1 MSAPDRLPDAPTDDA
16 EVAALRAL
24 VAGTAHATGEEFF
37 QSLVRHLAR
46 AVGVPNAFVAEFT
59 AADGRVR
66 TRAHAVGYEPA
77 PNAEWDLSGSPCEV
91 VLRGQL
97 CHFPTGV
104 EKLFPKDEGVDS
116 YLGVPLKAADGTVL
130 GHLAVYDA
138 APMPAE
144 PRRLFT
150 FQIFAAR
157 AAAELERLRSEERF
171 RDLFDEAP
179 IAYVHEDLESR
190 FLRANKTA
198 LRILGVKPEEV
209 VGFVGMSLIAK
220 NPEAQRRVR
229 EAFDAISRGAD
240 TSGVVLEL
248 RRHDNDRPVWIQWWS
263 RPDPSGTFTRTMFLD
278 ITDRVL
284 AEQEQAR
291 LRQQNLYLQEEIKA
305 AHNFDEIVGA
315 SPSLVTVLEN
325 VVRVAPTETTVLVT
339 GETGTGKEL
348 VARALHAAGKR
359 RGKPLIKVNC
369 AALPASLVESELFG
383 HEKGAFTG
391 ATARRQGRFELA
403 DGGTLFLDE
412 VGEVPLEVQAKL
424 LRALQEKEIDRV
436 GGTAPV
442 RVDVRVVAATNRD
455 LAKLVR
461 EKTFRED
468 LYYRL
473 SVFPIHLPPLRDR
486 AGDVPL
492 LVDFLLKKISARV
505 GRRFDGVTR
514 ETMARL
520 AAYPW
525 PGNVRELE
533 NVIERAV
540 ILSDG
545 PVLEVDPAM
554 LPAVAPPAGPTP
566 LTPAP
571 AGDLESFERTHIL
584 TVLQQTRWVIEGPKG
599 AAHVLGLHPNTLRS
613 RLKKLGITR
622 PTHETA

>member
-1 MSAPDRLPDAPTDDA
+1 MSTRSPIPDAPDDDL

-24 VAGTAHATGEEFF
+24 VAGTAHATGVEFF
-37 QSLVRHLAR
+37 QSLVRNLTR
-46 AVGVPNAFVAEFT
+46 AVGVPNAFVAEFDASAT
-59 AADGRVR
+59 RVR
-66 TRAHAVGYEPA
+66 TLAHVTGFEPA
-77 PNAEWDLSGSPCEV
+77 ANAEWDLIGSPCEA
-91 VLRGQL
+91 VLRGEL

-104 EKLFPKDEGVDS
+104 ETRFPKDEGVDS
-116 YLGVPLKAADGTVL
+116 YLGVPLKAADGRVL

-138 APMPAE
+138 VPMSAE

-157 AAAELERLRSEERF
+157 AAAELERLRVERQFHDSEERF

-179 IAYVHEDLESR
+179 IAYVHEGLDSK
-190 FLRANKTA
+190 FVRANRTA
-198 LRILGVKPEEV
+198 LRILGISPEEA
-209 VGFVGMSLIAK
+209 VGFIGISLV
-220 NPEAQRRVR
+220 PPTSEAQRRVR
-229 EAFDAISRGAD
+229 EAFASIGQGTD

-248 RRHDNDRPVWIQWWS
+248 TRQDNGKPVWIQWWS
-263 RPDPSGTFTRTMFLD
+263 RPDPSGTFTRTMFVD

-305 AHNFDEIVGA
+305 THNFEEIVGV
-315 SPSLVTVLEN
+315 SPSLVGVLEN
-325 VVRVAPTETTVLVT
+325 VLRVAPTETTVLVT

-348 VARALHAAGKR
+348 VARALHAASKR

-436 GGTAPV
+436 GGTNPV
-442 RVDVRVVAATNRD
+442 KVDARVVAATNRD
-455 LAKLVR
+455 LARMVR
-461 EKTFRED
+461 DKTFRED

-486 AGDVPL
+486 TGDVPL
-492 LVDFLLKKISARV
+492 LVDFLLKKFSARI
-505 GRRFDGVTR
+505 GRRFEGVSQ

-520 AAYPW
+520 IAYPW

-540 ILSDG
+540 ILADG
-545 PVLEVDPAM
+545 PILEVEPAM
-554 LPAVAPPAGPTP
+554 LPAVA
-566 LTPAP
+566 TPAQVESTMT
-571 AGDLESFERTHIL
+571 GDLESLERAHIQS
-584 TVLQQTRWVIEGPKG
+584 VLQQTRWVIEGAKG
-599 AAHVLGLHPNTLRS
+599 AAQILGLHPNTLRS
-613 RLKKLGITR
+613 RLKRLGIIR
-622 PTHETA
+622 P

>member
-1 MSAPDRLPDAPTDDA
+1 
-16 EVAALRAL
+16 
-24 VAGTAHATGEEFF
+24 
-37 QSLVRHLAR
+37 
-46 AVGVPNAFVAEFT
+46 
-59 AADGRVR
+59 
-66 TRAHAVGYEPA
+66 
-77 PNAEWDLSGSPCEV
+77 
-91 VLRGQL
+91 
-97 CHFPTGV
+97 
-104 EKLFPKDEGVDS
+104 
-116 YLGVPLKAADGTVL
+116 
-130 GHLAVYDA
+130 
-138 APMPAE
+138 MPAE

-150 FQIFAAR
+150 FQVFAAR
-157 AAAELERLRSEERF
+157 AAAELERLRTEERLS
-171 RDLFDEAP
+171 DLFDEAP
-179 IAYVHEDLESR
+179 IAYVHEGLDSK
-190 FLRANKTA
+190 FIRANRTA
-198 LRILGVKPEEV
+198 LRILGVRPDEV
-209 VGFVGMSLIAK
+209 PHTYGLSLI
-220 NPEAQRRVR
+220 PDTPDAQRRAR
-229 EAFDAISRGAD
+229 EAFESIGRGTD

-248 RRHDNDRPVWIQWWS
+248 RRKDNGKPIWIEWWS
-263 RPDPSGTFTRTMFLD
+263 RPDPGGTFTRTMFVD

-305 AHNFDEIVGA
+305 NHNFDEIVGA
-315 SPSLVTVLEN
+315 SPSLVSVLEN

-455 LAKLVR
+455 LAKMVR

-473 SVFPIHLPPLRDR
+473 SVFPIHLPPLRNR

-492 LVDFLLKKISARV
+492 LVDFLLKRFSARI
-505 GRRFDGVTR
+505 GRRFDGVSR
-514 ETMARL
+514 DTMARL
-520 AAYPW
+520 CAYPW
-525 PGNVRELE
+525 PGNIRELE

-554 LPAVAPPAGPTP
+554 LPAVAPPIVATPTP
-566 LTPAP
+566 AV
-571 AGDLESFERTHIL
+571 GDLESFERAHIL
-584 TVLQQTRWVIEGPKG
+584 SVLEQTRWVIEGPKG
-599 AAHVLGLHPNTLRS
+599 AAQVLGLHPNTLRS
-613 RLKKLGITR
+613 RLKKLGISR